1 MFKKN
6 KKFDFKFFMIFIIVL
21 LILSVSG
28 CSLVNSRLSL
38 NLHSTQPSA
47 NQVKPA
53 TNEPSNLQQRKYS
66 DSEILS
72 AFDEAISLVAEKVKP
87 SIINLK
93 VKFIQQDFF
102 GNQREAEG
110 VGSGIIYISDGYII
124 TSNHVVD
131 GSNEIIVT
139 LINGKEYP
147 AKIVG
152 ADENTDVAVIKI
164 EPDKNDNLS
173 PAEFTSIEDTK
184 VGELAIAI
192 GSPFGLQETVTTGV
206 VSALGRNIPVSYD
219 SLPLVDLI
227 QTDAA
232 INPGNSG
239 GALVNSAGQVIG
251 VNTMIYS
258 TSGANAGIGFAIPSD
273 TALNIANQLIKYG
286 KARIP
291 FLGIEMDINKTD
303 IEGVLVKTVTPSGP
317 ADKSGIKVGDI
328 IISFDGEKVETPYK
342 LFAQILRHNVGDTIK
357 IELSRNGKIIEV
369 EVTLTGQRQ

>member
-87 SIINLK
+87 SIINLQ

>member
-1 MFKKN
+1 MIKKN
-6 KKFDFKFFMIFIIVL
+6 KKFNLKFFVIFIIIL

-87 SIINLK
+87 SIINLQ

-102 GNQREAEG
+102 GNQREVEG
-110 VGSGIIYISDGYII
+110 VGSGIIYTSDGYII

-131 GSNEIIVT
+131 GSNEIIAT

-152 ADENTDVAVIKI
+152 ADANTDVAVIKI
-164 EPDKNDNLS
+164 EPNKNENLVQ
-173 PAEFTSIEDTK
+173 AEFTSIEDTK

-206 VSALGRNIPVSYD
+206 VSALGRNIPISYD

-291 FLGIEMDINKTD
+291 FLGIEMDISKTD
-303 IEGVLVKTVTPSGP
+303 IEGVLVKAVTQGSP

-328 IISFDGEKVETPYK
+328 IVSFDGKKVETPYK
-342 LFAQILRHNVGDTIK
+342 LFAQILRHNVGDTVK
-357 IELSRNGKIIEV
+357 IELNRGGKIIDV

>member
-1 MFKKN
+1 
-6 KKFDFKFFMIFIIVL
+6 MIFIIVL

-93 VKFIQQDFF
+93 VKFTQQDFF

>member
-369 EVTLTGQRQ
+369 EVTFTGQRQ

>member
-342 LFAQILRHNVGDTIK
+342 LFAQILRHNVGDTVK